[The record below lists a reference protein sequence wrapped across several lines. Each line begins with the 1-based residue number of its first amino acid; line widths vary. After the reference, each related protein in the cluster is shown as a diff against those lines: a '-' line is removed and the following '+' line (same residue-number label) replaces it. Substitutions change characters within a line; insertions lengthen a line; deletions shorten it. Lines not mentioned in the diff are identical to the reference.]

1 MKNLKSFHKKLV
13 KESGNEKDYS
23 IAEAMDKDLAKEDAL
38 SLVSE
43 FVKDVKKKFPNKQ
56 DKLEILKDV
65 SKTLEFYIHEIE
77 NTTSS
82 IDVMSVSAPTLDFD
96 EVGFEPEEDFDIK
109 RFNNKF
115 SEEE

>member
-13 KESGNEKDYS
+13 KESNNSDDYS
-23 IAEAMDKDLAKEDAL
+23 IAEAVDKDLAKEDAL

-43 FVKDVKKKFPNKQ
+43 FVKDVKKRFPNKQ

-65 SKTLEFYIHEIE
+65 SKTLEFYINEIE

-82 IDVMSVSAPTLDFD
+82 IDIMTISPPTLDFD
-96 EVGFEPEEDFDIK
+96 EVGSEFE
-109 RFNNKF
+109 NN
-115 SEEE
+115 EEEFEDRFEDK